1 MGRHRASR
9 ILQPERQRP
18 AAPAP
23 LAAPAPA
30 VAPQRPSAP
39 AAPAPLQR
47 AVRLGH
53 RVVQAKLTLGPAD
66 DTYERQADATAR
78 EVMQAVAAPGPVE
91 AATAEVSAAGGA
103 AAQRAMPDLGE
114 SDDDLLSA
122 KRLQRAAMPEE
133 PEEERVFTQ
142 RVFTKA
148 ADTTA
153 GGPIAGDVERA
164 IDGARSGG
172 KALDAGVRGAMEPAF
187 GADFG
192 GVRVHT
198 GGEAH
203 QLNQTLQARAF
214 TTGPDIFFRQG
225 EYRPEQLRR
234 PGAARPRAD
243 PRRAAG
249 RRPGPARAA
258 QPGGRARGAVGPPG
272 EGVAWNEPLD
282 QP

>member
-18 AAPAP
+18 AAPVAIATLSP
-23 LAAPAPA
+23 PAT
-30 VAPQRPSAP
+30 APQRAAP

-47 AVRLGH
+47 AMRLGH

-78 EVMQAVAAPGPVE
+78 EVMQAVAAPGPAE
-91 AATAEVSAAGGA
+91 TAAPEVSAAGEA
-103 AAQRAMPDLGE
+103 AAQRAMPELGE
-114 SDDDLLSA
+114 ADEDLLSA
-122 KRLQRAAMPEE
+122 QRVQRAAMPEE
-133 PEEERVFTQ
+133 PEDERLFTKRLSTQ

-148 ADTTA
+148 ADALA
-153 GGPIAGDVERA
+153 GGPIAGDVERS

-214 TTGPDIFFRQG
+214 TTGPDIFFRRG
-225 EYRPEQLRR
+225 EYRPESSGGQELLAHELTHVVQQ
-234 PGAARPRAD
+234 GAAQTKRVQRSPED
-243 PRRAAG
+243 
-249 RRPGPARAA
+249 
-258 QPGGRARGAVGPPG
+258 
-272 EGVAWNEPLD
+272 ELEEP
-282 QP
+282 